1 MFRQTGAIDRW
12 FLELP
17 KPPIIKITADAY
29 AMSMAYVDGCK
40 KEIGWLCHVSE
51 IDGEYVIDNCFLPEQ
66 EVAGATCEFTEAG
79 TSQIMTEVIQTKGI
93 EYYNQIRCWA
103 HSHVDMAARPS
114 GQDKQQILKWKEN
127 DYFIMLITNKKG
139 EFYAEFYDF
148 KNKVAFNNLSVE
160 LYHPD
165 QDSYNKKAAE
175 EIREKVSDIKPPN
188 SKFVV
193 RGTRNTPG
201 QNIPGQM
208 SFISNI
214 VSDRNDRFNAIMSAQ
229 RDLNSKYPK
238 SLVINEDE
246 ECVYER
252 PPMKVIPPTYLDDEY
267 EADFDEENEAED
279 LYMIPSINGDWI
291 EGEDIT
297 DFNLWEFSKFVYEL
311 GRRYPTKVT
320 YDKVLDAILQPTSG
334 SFDDEVVAEL
344 HKYVTDNL
352 SRPGRAYIFNRA
364 FNHDTYDDE
373 VKALI
378 DEVMGSDTYR
388 SCVAIAVEDED
399 GLFSEGFCKDL
410 MDTYEVDEQVVQ
422 EAILM
427 LPMFFALSYSDKIKD
442 SDELEFF
449 VENLINEKWVQLFVE
464 EDK

>member
-1 MFRQTGAIDRW
+1 MYRQTGTVDRW

-17 KPPIIKITADAY
+17 KQPTIKITPDAY
-29 AMSMAYVDGCK
+29 AMSMAYVDGCE

-51 IDGEYVIDNCFLPEQ
+51 IGEEYVIDNCFLPEQ
-66 EVAGATCEFTEAG
+66 EVAGAVCEFTEAG
-79 TSQIMTEVIQTKGI
+79 SAQIMTEVIQTEGI

-103 HSHVDMAARPS
+103 HSHVNMAARPS
-114 GQDKQQILKWKEN
+114 GQDNQQILKWKEN

-165 QDSYNKKAAE
+165 QDRYNRKATE
-175 EIREKVSDIKPPN
+175 EIKKKVSDIKPPQPKA
-188 SKFVV
+188 SGSGL
-193 RGTRNTPG
+193 R
-201 QNIPGQM
+201 NIPGQM
-208 SFISNI
+208 SFISSI
-214 VSDRNDRFNAIMSAQ
+214 VSDRNDRFDALMSGQ
-229 RDLNSKYPK
+229 RGLNNKYPK
-238 SLVINEDE
+238 GFDARRENE

-252 PPMKVIPPTYLDDEY
+252 PPMKVILPAYLDDED
-267 EADFDEENEAED
+267 EADFDEENEAAD
-279 LYMIPSINGDWI
+279 LYMIPSVNGDWL

-378 DEVMGSDTYR
+378 DEVIGSDTYR

-449 VENLINEKWVQLFVE
+449 VENLLNEKWVQKFVE
-464 EDK
+464 EQ